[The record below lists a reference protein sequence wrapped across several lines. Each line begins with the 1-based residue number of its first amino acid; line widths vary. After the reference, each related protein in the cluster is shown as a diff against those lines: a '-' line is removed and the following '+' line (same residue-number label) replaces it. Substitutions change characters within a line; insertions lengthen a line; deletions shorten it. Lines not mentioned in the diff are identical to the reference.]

1 MANLICESCA
11 RPIQLGELVTKI
23 QRGIACEI
31 TRLGNHPAPI
41 ADYAEVKKI
50 IICEECTQE
59 FVLSQFHSRKLRVNT
74 ADEQA
79 YVQRLERS

>member
-1 MANLICESCA
+1 MTNLICESCA
-11 RPIQLGELVTKI
+11 ANIRLGELVTKI
-23 QRGIACEI
+23 QRGVACEI

-41 ADYAEVKKI
+41 VDYAEAKKI
-50 IICEECTQE
+50 VICESCTQE

-79 YVQRLERS
+79 YVKRLGAK